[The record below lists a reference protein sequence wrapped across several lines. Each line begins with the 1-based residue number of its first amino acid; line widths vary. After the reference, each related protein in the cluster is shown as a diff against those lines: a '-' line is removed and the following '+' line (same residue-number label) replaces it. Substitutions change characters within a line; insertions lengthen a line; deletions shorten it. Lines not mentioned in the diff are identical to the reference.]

1 MSLKSL
7 AAPLVLIAVTGLNAA
22 PLFADA
28 AVAIAPVKISVPLQ
42 KALQDQYGESEAA
55 VLQSAVAERLAR
67 SLKSAGASVSD
78 SAQQRIEISIDDA
91 KPSHP
96 TRFQI
101 QKNPSLDPLRSR
113 SLGGARLHA
122 VLKGAAG
129 KVLDQVEYHD
139 YAMSF
144 QEASPS
150 GDAWADA
157 RVAIERF
164 AAQVVKSWRRNAG

>member
-1 MSLKSL
+1 MNMKWL
-7 AAPLVLIAVTGLNAA
+7 AAPLVLVAGLNAA
-22 PLFADA
+22 PVFAA
-28 AVAIAPVKISVPLQ
+28 TAVAIAPVTISAPLQ
-42 KALQDQYGESEAA
+42 KALHDQYGESEAA
-55 VLQSAVAERLAR
+55 VLQSAVAERLER
-67 SLKSAGASVSD
+67 SLQSAGASVSD
-78 SAQQRIEISIDDA
+78 SANQRIEVSIDDA

-96 TRFQI
+96 TRFQT
-101 QKNPSLDPLRSR
+101 QKNPSLDPVRSR

-122 VLKGAAG
+122 VLKGAEG

-150 GDAWADA
+150 GDAWGDA

-164 AAQVVKSWRRNAG
+164 IAQVVKSWREHAGS